1 MITLSSLLAG
11 FQPRSV
17 HMVKLDVEGMQHDLL
32 AGADLPQHRPWV
44 LVIEATDPDSTPTTA
59 HRWPRRVLEAGYQCT
74 LFDGLNR
81 FYVRADL
88 IDVASLLSVPAN
100 VFDNWVPALALDL
113 AEAQRAFG
121 DLQQYVAALLQEMAT
136 LQASHR
142 DAEEYARSLLASNEL
157 LQASAAESATYAS
170 SLEQELAKQRAA
182 HSPDTSG
189 SCR

>member
-1 MITLSSLLAG
+1 M
-11 FQPRSV
+11 
-17 HMVKLDVEGMQHDLL
+17 DVPDAE
-32 AGADLPQHRPWV
+32 HRP
-44 LVIEATDPDSTPTTA
+44 A
-59 HRWPRRVLEAGYQCT
+59 H
-74 LFDGLNR
+74 GLSGQ
-81 FYVRADL
+81 FGIGA
-88 IDVASLLSVPAN
+88 
-100 VFDNWVPALALDL
+100 
-113 AEAQRAFG
+113 AFG
-121 DLQQYVAALLQEMAT
+121 DLQQYVAALLREMAT